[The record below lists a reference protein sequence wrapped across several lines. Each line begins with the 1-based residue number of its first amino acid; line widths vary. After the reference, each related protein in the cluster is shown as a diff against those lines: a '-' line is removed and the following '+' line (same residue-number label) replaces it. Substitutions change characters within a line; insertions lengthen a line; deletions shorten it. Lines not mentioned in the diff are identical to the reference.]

1 VEVKKTTNR
10 SPKRDE
16 PVIQE
21 YLAIWKMDISAD
33 SPEQAAR
40 LARAYQR
47 DPKAIVG
54 VFEVYDQEGGAHRVD
69 LDEVDGVGVG

>member
-1 VEVKKTTNR
+1 
-10 SPKRDE
+10 
-16 PVIQE
+16 
-21 YLAIWKMDISAD
+21 MDISAD